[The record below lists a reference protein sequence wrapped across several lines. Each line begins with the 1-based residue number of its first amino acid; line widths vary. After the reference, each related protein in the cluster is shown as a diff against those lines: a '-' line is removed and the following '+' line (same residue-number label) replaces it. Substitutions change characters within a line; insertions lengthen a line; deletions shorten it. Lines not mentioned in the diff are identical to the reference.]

1 MRVPRRG
8 VVSDDARVSAFGGGE
23 VIVGQRHPV
32 ELRWQ
37 ASSRERCGA
46 TVTVRGEVA
55 TWDELGDQTIT
66 VAQYHPSST
75 I

>member
-23 VIVGQRHPV
+23 VIVGQRHPG
-32 ELRWQ
+32 ELRWR
-37 ASSRERCGA
+37 APSRERCGA

-55 TWDELGDQTIT
+55 TWDELGGQTII
-66 VAQYHPSST
+66 VAQYYPSAT